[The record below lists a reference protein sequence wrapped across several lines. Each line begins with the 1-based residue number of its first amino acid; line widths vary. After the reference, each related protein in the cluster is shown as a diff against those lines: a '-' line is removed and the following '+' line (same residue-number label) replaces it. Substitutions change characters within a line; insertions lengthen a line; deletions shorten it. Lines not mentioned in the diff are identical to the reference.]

1 MLENI
6 FIESQRLWHSFF
18 HSERDSVTA
27 SNFFGM
33 IIQNLMLCTPSNA
46 WNNAFLFKRAR
57 SKTGAW
63 QKYNPKDK
71 DSWRDFYTTCS
82 VWEQRSMLILK
93 ALREIKYEH
102 FKLKYL
108 FIDKM
113 WTFLIFWII
122 KHPPGKWVRKLWDIF
137 TASGWV
143 AMSNNV
149 VIQAHICRR
158 SVPSQSLLQE
168 GARVFPERSQ
178 FMHKV
183 PVVQFPFI
191 WAKDQQ
197 RICFIRKEW
206 RSSCRYT

>member
-1 MLENI
+1 
-6 FIESQRLWHSFF
+6 
-18 HSERDSVTA
+18 
-27 SNFFGM
+27 M
-33 IIQNLMLCTPSNA
+33 IIRNLMLCTPSNA
-46 WNNAFLFKRAR
+46 WNNAFLFKRVG

-93 ALREIKYEH
+93 ALRETKDGH
-102 FKLKYL
+102 LKLKYL
-108 FIDKM
+108 FIGKM

-122 KHPPGKWVRKLWDIF
+122 KPPPGKWVKKLWDIF

-143 AMSNNV
+143 WGCLIMWWFKLTFAGDQCPHKTFS
-149 VIQAHICRR
+149 RR
-158 SVPSQSLLQE
+158 EQDPLLK
-168 GARVFPERSQ
+168 GHNSCTKYQ
-178 FMHKV
+178 F
-183 PVVQFPFI
+183 VQFPFI